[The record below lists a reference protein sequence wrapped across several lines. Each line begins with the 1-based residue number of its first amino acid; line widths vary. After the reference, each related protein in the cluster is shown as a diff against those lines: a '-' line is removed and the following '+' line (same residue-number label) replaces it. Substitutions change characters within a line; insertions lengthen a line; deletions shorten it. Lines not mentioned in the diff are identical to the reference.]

1 MSDMSDIDGQT
12 DVTRPG
18 WPVLLMWVV
27 GVSVVLLGLGYLLAP
42 EWTSE
47 QVTRESFDSDQ
58 ANSDLRATVGGA
70 TVGMGLFFCWCA
82 LKTPRLAVGL
92 LASALVFAGLL
103 VARLIG
109 FAVEGVYAAQ
119 LGAFVIE
126 IAGVTLSV
134 LGLRSLAASGLADP
148 RGAAS
153 AQQR

>member
-1 MSDMSDIDGQT
+1 MSESD
-12 DVTRPG
+12 VAKPG
-18 WPVLLMWVV
+18 WPLLLIWVV
-27 GVSVVLLGLGYLLAP
+27 GVTVVLLGLGYLLAP

-82 LKTPRLAVGL
+82 LKPQRIAVGL
-92 LASALVFAGLL
+92 LASTLVFAGLV

-109 FAVEGVYAAQ
+109 FAIEGVYAAQ

-126 IAGVTLSV
+126 IAGVVLSV
-134 LGLRSLAASGLADP
+134 LGLRTLAAKGLADP
-148 RGAAS
+148 RAAAS
-153 AQQR
+153 AEQH